1 MNFNKLIK
9 SVLIVMVV
17 STLIIG
23 CSGKQEEPPIAEI
36 NNATNEV
43 NAANTPNAQQYA
55 AEQLKTAQESLE
67 TAKRLI
73 AEKKQENYKD
83 ALINAI
89 KAQIYAKMAIAIS
102 EIKSQSE
109 TVVDTAKKNES
120 QAKLAEAKA
129 KAEIEIV
136 KSGLMKA
143 KEVVPTL
150 KNEINKI
157 LRELEDILDFDK
169 VKKRTTN

>member
-1 MNFNKLIK
+1 
-9 SVLIVMVV
+9 
-17 STLIIG
+17 
-23 CSGKQEEPPIAEI
+23 
-36 NNATNEV
+36 
-43 NAANTPNAQQYA
+43 
-55 AEQLKTAQESLE
+55 
-67 TAKRLI
+67 
-73 AEKKQENYKD
+73 
-83 ALINAI
+83 
-89 KAQIYAKMAIAIS
+89 MAIAIS

-157 LRELEDILDFDK
+157 LRELEDI
-169 VKKRTTN
+169 